1 MMGKD
6 EEPLEDDSDI
16 RNDLWFKE
24 NYLELI
30 EDYPNQ
36 WIAVLDQRV
45 VCSGMSKGAVSDK
58 AREMHG
64 DKKFSFYF
72 IEPSDIMP

>member
-6 EEPLEDDSDI
+6 EEPIEDDADI

-30 EDYPNQ
+30 EEYPNQ

-45 VCSGMSKGAVSDK
+45 VCSAISKGIAAEK
-58 AREMHG
+58 AREMFG
-64 DKKFSFYF
+64 DRKFSFYF
-72 IEPSDIMP
+72 IEPSEILP

>member
-6 EEPLEDDSDI
+6 GEPLEDDSDI

-45 VCSGMSKGAVSDK
+45 VCSGISKGVAAEK
-58 AREMHG
+58 AKEMLG

>member
-6 EEPLEDDSDI
+6 QEPLEDDSDI

-45 VCSGMSKGAVSDK
+45 VCSAISKSAATEK
-58 AREMHG
+58 AKEMLG
-64 DKKFSFYF
+64 EKKFSFYF
-72 IEPSDIMP
+72 IEPSEIMP